1 MKTKTINLGEGS
13 IAKIF
18 FHYVIPSIIGM
29 LAMTTAGII
38 DGIFVGRYVGSEGLA
53 AINLVMPLVN
63 LYAGIGIMIGT
74 GGATLANIKRGNNK
88 IVEANNLFT
97 VTIIILVVISVL
109 GTLITLGFT
118 KPLVFL
124 LGANEAISGMMS
136 NYLFILSIFFIFFI
150 MAFTLDMFIR
160 NDGKPVFS
168 VVVLVCGSIIN
179 IILDYVFVAKLGW
192 GLKGAALATG
202 ISQALPVAI
211 LFGYIVLKSGWKFQ
225 KPVFDF
231 KSIKNMFYNGSSEMV
246 NEISAGITA
255 YIFNLVI
262 MSRIG
267 VYGVAAFTIAQYA
280 NMIAV
285 ALFFAIAEAIHAG
298 VSFNT
303 GAKKFDRVIK
313 FRKIAMRASIVLS
326 ILMWGLFFFFGQDVV
341 SVFAKENSELINLS
355 YNILICINYAF
366 IFMGINIIASMYFTA
381 INCPKQ
387 SILIAISRS
396 LIGLILGIAI
406 LPSIFGNTG
415 IWLSIL
421 FAETLTLLPVVLM
434 LKKREKEMFRVNLQ
448 ENLLKAAPNLHKVAK
463 NDLNRV
469 AKVMVEAFNEDP
481 LWAGLFSTE
490 QPKGT
495 IMEVIFRAVLQYY
508 YEKGI
513 LVATSP
519 EFEGVMV
526 WTQGSPKSEIRE
538 GLSGIHFILKLLK
551 LIKYLPIRYLMK
563 LFKTLSQFEMIR
575 EKRVRDMDYCYLEI
589 IFVQKHFRGKKHGS
603 KLLTTLL
610 SYCDTQNLICFVDTN
625 NPANLSI
632 YERYGFIL
640 RDVCRMGN
648 ATTFD
653 YFMERKPT
661 VPSGISLMTSVD
673 GISET

>member
-13 IAKIF
+13 IPKIF

-38 DGIFVGRYVGSEGLA
+38 DGIFVGRYVGSQGLA

-74 GGATLANIKRGNNK
+74 GGATLASIKRGNNQLA
-88 IVEANNLFT
+88 EANNLFT
-97 VTIIILVVISVL
+97 VTIIILVVISVF

-124 LGANEAISGMMS
+124 LGANEAVSGMMS

-168 VVVLVCGSIIN
+168 VVVLICGSIIN
-179 IILDYVFVAKLGW
+179 IILDYVFLAKLGW

-225 KPVFDF
+225 KPVFKL
-231 KSIKNMFYNGSSEMV
+231 KSIKNIFYNGSSEMV

-267 VYGVAAFTIAQYA
+267 VDGVAAFTIAQYA

-326 ILMWGLFFFFGQDVV
+326 ILMWGLLFFFGQDVV

-355 YNILICINYAF
+355 NNILICINYAF

-406 LPSIFGNTG
+406 LPSILGNTG

-421 FAETLTLLPVVLM
+421 FAETLTLFPVIFM
-434 LKKREKEMFRVNLQ
+434 LKKREKEMFTINLRD
-448 ENLLKAAPNLHKVAK
+448 NLLKAAPNLHKVAK
-463 NDLNRV
+463 NDLNQI

-481 LWAGLFSTE
+481 LWDGLFSNE
-490 QPKGT
+490 QQKGT
-495 IMEVIFRAVLQYY
+495 IMEVIFRAVLHYY
-508 YEKGI
+508 FQKGI
-513 LVATSP
+513 LVATSS

-526 WTQGSPKSEIRE
+526 WTQGSSKSKIRE
-538 GLSGIHFILKLLK
+538 GLSGIQFILKLLK
-551 LIKYLPIRYLMK
+551 LTKYLPIRHLMK
-563 LFKTLSQFEMIR
+563 LLKTLSQFELIR

-603 KLLTTLL
+603 KLLTTLIT
-610 SYCDTQNLICFVDTN
+610 YCDTQNLVCFVDTN

-632 YERYGFIL
+632 YEHYGFIL
-640 RDVCRMGN
+640 RDVWRMGN
-648 ATTFD
+648 DTTFD

-661 VPSGISLMTSVD
+661 APSGINLIPSVD